1 MGVLFSMRHRG
12 AGGTA
17 ARARSIVSRFG
28 VTADPMEARLRR
40 FDELTARFGVRPS
53 WAITACTLGRNRR
66 ALARFV
72 DRGVEFAIHGLVH
85 DDHSLR
91 SADEQR
97 TSIARAAEL
106 FRAAGVPF
114 RGFRCPF
121 LRGNSGTDQ
130 AVRDLGLL
138 YHSTQPVVFDT
149 APALGEREAQAF
161 HRTLRHLY
169 SSAVD
174 ADAIAVRPALRGGVV
189 HIPVA
194 LPDDEIM
201 VERLRLT
208 EEQQA
213 AVWLATL
220 DTTWRNG
227 ELFTVQLHPE
237 RTDECA
243 AALAATLAE
252 ARARRPAVWIATM
265 ERIAE
270 WWRRRARTRLEV
282 ATLGG
287 GRYRVRM
294 QGDPEAT
301 LLVRGLPDV
310 PSIPWHGADSVARAT
325 DFELVAGRRPVVGVS
340 PRSAP
345 AVLGFLAEEGF
356 CAERGEDPAG
366 YGAWVD
372 VPGALDEKQV
382 LRALESSTG
391 PLVRLGRW
399 PAGARSALSVT
410 GDIDCMTLQDFALRL
425 WETRR

>member
-12 AGGTA
+12 AGGAA

-28 VTADPMEARLRR
+28 ITASPMEQRLRR
-40 FDELTARFGVRPS
+40 FDELTAEFGVRPS
-53 WAITACTLGRNRR
+53 WAITACILDRNRKSMQHF
-66 ALARFV
+66 AE
-72 DRGVEFAIHGLVH
+72 RGVEFAIHGLVH

-91 SADEQR
+91 SLDEQR
-97 TSIARAAEL
+97 ASIARAAEL
-106 FRAAGVPF
+106 FRAAGVPY

-121 LRGNSGTDQ
+121 LRGNSATDQ
-130 AVRDLGLL
+130 AVRDLGML

-149 APALGEREAQAF
+149 ALALGPRAEEAF
-161 HRTLRHLY
+161 RRTLRHLY
-169 SSAVD
+169 SGAVD
-174 ADAIAVRPALRGGVV
+174 AATVAVRPSLRGGVI

-201 VERLRLT
+201 VERLRLD
-208 EEQQA
+208 EERQT

-220 DTTWRNG
+220 EETWRRG

-243 AALAATLAE
+243 AALAATLSE
-252 ARARRPAVWIATM
+252 ARARRPAVWIATL

-270 WWRRRARTRLEV
+270 WWRRRAQTRLEV
-282 ATLGG
+282 MPLKD

-294 QGDPEAT
+294 EGDPAAT
-301 LLVRGLPDV
+301 LLVRGLPEVDAE
-310 PSIPWHGADSVARAT
+310 PWCGAARMARAAE
-325 DFELVAGRRPVVGVS
+325 FEVASTRKPVIGVS
-340 PRSAP
+340 ARTPSS
-345 AVLGFLAEEGF
+345 VLAFLAEEGF
-356 CAERGEDPAG
+356 PAERGEDPARF
-366 YGAWVD
+366 GAWVD
-372 VPGALDEKQV
+372 VAGAMNEKQILDV
-382 LRALESSTG
+382 VDSSTG

>member
-12 AGGTA
+12 PGGA
-17 ARARSIVSRFG
+17 ASRARSIVSRFG
-28 VTADPMEARLRR
+28 VTSSPMEDRLRR
-40 FDELTARFGVRPS
+40 FDELTAEFGVRPS
-53 WAITACTLGRNRR
+53 WAITACILDRNRK
-66 ALARFV
+66 AILRFAE
-72 DRGVEFAIHGLVH
+72 RGVEFAIHGLVH

-91 SADEQR
+91 SLDEQR
-97 TSIARAAEL
+97 ASIARAAEL
-106 FRAAGVPF
+106 FRAAGVPY

-121 LRGNSGTDQ
+121 LRGNAATDE
-130 AVRDLGLL
+130 AVRDLGML
-138 YHSTQPVVFDT
+138 YHSTQPVVFPT
-149 APALGEREAQAF
+149 APSLGAREEEAMR
-161 HRTLRHLY
+161 RTLRHLY

-174 ADAIAVRPALRGGVV
+174 ASRIAVRPALRGGVI

-201 VERLRLT
+201 VERLRLDPA
-208 EEQQA
+208 QQT

-220 DTTWRNG
+220 EETWKQG

-243 AALAATLAE
+243 AALAATLAD
-252 ARARRPAVWIATM
+252 ARSRRPAVWIATL

-282 ATLGG
+282 LPLED

-294 QGDPEAT
+294 DGDPSAA
-301 LLVRGLPDV
+301 LLVRGLPTVDAE
-310 PSIPWHGADSVARAT
+310 PWTGPDRIARAPE
-325 DFELVAGRRPVVGVS
+325 FEVSSGRRPVVGVS
-340 PRSAP
+340 PRTPPS
-345 AVLGFLAEEGF
+345 VLGFLAEEGF
-356 CAERGEDPAG
+356 PAERGEDPARF
-366 YGAWVD
+366 GAWVD
-372 VPGALDEKQV
+372 ADGSTDEKRILAMV
-382 LRALESSTG
+382 DACDG
-391 PLVRLGRW
+391 PLVRLARW

>member
-1 MGVLFSMRHRG
+1 MGVFFSMRHRG
-12 AGGTA
+12 AGGAA
-17 ARARSIVSRFG
+17 ARARSIVARFG

-53 WAITACTLGRNRR
+53 WAITACILDRNRR
-66 ALARFV
+66 AISRFV

-85 DDHSLR
+85 EDHSLR

-97 TSIARAAEL
+97 ASIGRAAEL
-106 FRAAGVPF
+106 FRSAGVPF
-114 RGFRCPF
+114 RGFRGPF

-138 YHSTQPVVFDT
+138 YHSTQPVLFDT
-149 APALGEREAQAF
+149 TPALGERKARAF
-161 HRTLRHLY
+161 GRALRHLY
-169 SSAVD
+169 GSAVD
-174 ADAIAVRPALRGGVV
+174 ADRVAVRPALRGGVV

-227 ELFTVQLHPE
+227 ELFTLQLHPE

-243 AALAATLAE
+243 AALAATLSA
-252 ARARRPAVWIATM
+252 ARAHRPAVWIATL
-265 ERIAE
+265 ERIAQ

-282 ATLGG
+282 MPLDE
-287 GRYRVRM
+287 GRYQVRM
-294 QGDPEAT
+294 DGDREAT
-301 LLVRGLPDV
+301 LLVRGLPGVDALA
-310 PSIPWHGADSVARAT
+310 WHGEDRIARAPV
-325 DFELVAGRRPVVGVS
+325 FELASARKPVVGVS
-340 PRSAP
+340 PRTAP
-345 AVLGFLAEEGF
+345 GVLAFLAEEGYP
-356 CAERGEDPAG
+356 AERGEDPSR

-372 VPGALDEKQV
+372 VAGEMDQKQV
-382 LRALESSTG
+382 LATIEGSGG
-391 PLVRLGRW
+391 PLVRLARW
-399 PAGARSALSVT
+399 PAGARNALSVT
-410 GDIDCMTLQDFALRL
+410 GDIECMTLQDFALRL

>member
-12 AGGTA
+12 PGGAA

-28 VTADPMEARLRR
+28 VTASPMEGRLRR
-40 FDELTARFGVRPS
+40 FDELTAQFGVRPS
-53 WAITACTLGRNRR
+53 WAITACILDRNRK
-66 ALARFV
+66 AMLRFAE
-72 DRGVEFAIHGLVH
+72 RGVEFAIHGLVH

-91 SADEQR
+91 SLDEQR
-97 TSIARAAEL
+97 ASIARAAEL
-106 FRAAGVPF
+106 FRTAGVPY

-121 LRGNSGTDQ
+121 LRGNAATDQ
-130 AVRDLGLL
+130 AVRDLGML

-149 APALGEREAQAF
+149 APALGPRAEEAF
-161 HRTLRHLY
+161 RRTLRHLY

-174 ADAIAVRPALRGGVV
+174 ASRIAVRPSLRGGVI

-208 EEQQA
+208 EAQQT

-220 DTTWRNG
+220 DATWKAG

-252 ARARRPAVWIATM
+252 ARSRRPAVWIATL

-282 ATLGG
+282 MPLED
-287 GRYRVRM
+287 GRFRVRM
-294 QGDPEAT
+294 DGDPAAT
-301 LLVRGLPDV
+301 LLVRGLPEVDAL
-310 PSIPWHGADSVARAT
+310 PWMGADRIARAP
-325 DFELVAGRRPVVGVS
+325 ELELASACKPVVGVS
-340 PRSAP
+340 PRTPPS
-345 AVLGFLAEEGF
+345 VLALLAEEGF
-356 CAERGEDPAG
+356 PAERGEDPARF
-366 YGAWVD
+366 GAWVD
-372 VPGALDEKQV
+372 VDGTADEKRILAMV
-382 LRALESSTG
+382 EASDG
-391 PLVRLGRW
+391 PLVRLARW

>member
-12 AGGTA
+12 AGGAA

-28 VTADPMEARLRR
+28 VTATPMEARLRR
-40 FDELTARFGVRPS
+40 FDELTAQFGVRPS
-53 WAITACTLGRNRR
+53 WAITACILDRNRR
-66 ALARFV
+66 AVSRFV
-72 DRGVEFAIHGLVH
+72 ERGVEFAIHGLVH

-91 SADEQR
+91 SLDEQR
-97 TSIARAAEL
+97 ASIARAAEL

-121 LRGNSGTDQ
+121 LRGNPATDQ
-130 AVRDLGLL
+130 AVRELGLL

-149 APALGEREAQAF
+149 APALGARAAEAF
-161 HRTLRHLY
+161 GRTLRHLY
-169 SSAVD
+169 SSAVE
-174 ADAIAVRPALRGGVV
+174 AERVAVRPALRAGVV

-208 EEQQA
+208 EEEQT

-220 DTTWRNG
+220 DATWREG

-252 ARARRPAVWIATM
+252 ARARRPTVWIATL

-282 ATLGG
+282 MPLDG

-294 QGDPEAT
+294 DGDPQAT
-301 LLVRGLPDV
+301 LLVRGL
-310 PSIPWHGADSVARAT
+310 SGIETIPWHGEDRISPAWELEVAAERK
-325 DFELVAGRRPVVGVS
+325 PVVGVS
-340 PRSAP
+340 PRTPPS
-345 AVLGFLAEEGF
+345 VLAFLAEEGF
-356 CAERGEDPAG
+356 PAERGEDPARF
-366 YGAWVD
+366 GAWVD
-372 VPGALDEKQV
+372 VHGRTDEKRV
-382 LRALESSTG
+382 LAAVESSRG

>member
-1 MGVLFSMRHRG
+1 MGVLFSVRHRG
-12 AGGTA
+12 AGGAA
-17 ARARSIVSRFG
+17 ARARSIVNRFG
-28 VTADPMEARLRR
+28 VSPTPMEDRLRR
-40 FDELTARFGVRPS
+40 FDELTARYGVRPS
-53 WAITACTLGRNRR
+53 WAITAIILDRNRR
-66 ALARFV
+66 AVQEFV
-72 DRGVEFAIHGLVH
+72 ERGVEFAIHGLVH

-91 SADEQR
+91 SLDEQR
-97 TSIARAAEL
+97 ASIARAAEL
-106 FRAAGVPF
+106 FRTAGVPY

-121 LRGNSGTDQ
+121 LRGNSATDE
-130 AVRDLGLL
+130 AVRELGLL

-149 APALGEREAQAF
+149 APALGERAAEAF
-161 HRTLRHLY
+161 GRTLRHLY
-169 SSAVD
+169 SGAVD
-174 ADAIAVRPALRGGVV
+174 ARRVAVRPSLRAGVV

-208 EEQQA
+208 EAQQT

-220 DTTWRNG
+220 DATWRDG

-243 AALAATLAE
+243 TALAATLAE
-252 ARARRPAVWIATM
+252 ARARRPAVWIATL

-282 ATLGG
+282 MALDGR
-287 GRYRVRM
+287 RYRVRM
-294 QGDPEAT
+294 HGDPEAT
-301 LLVRGLPDV
+301 LLVRGLPGVDGL
-310 PSIPWHGADSVARAT
+310 PWHGEYRTARAAA
-325 DFELVAGRRPVVGVS
+325 FEAAAEQRPVVGVS
-340 PRSAP
+340 PRTPPS
-345 AVLGFLAEEGF
+345 VLAFLAEEGF
-356 CAERGEDPAG
+356 PAERGEDPDG

-372 VPGALDEKQV
+372 VDGGADEKTILAAV
-382 LRALESSTG
+382 ESSAG

>member
-12 AGGTA
+12 AGGAA
-17 ARARSIVSRFG
+17 ARARSIVARFG
-28 VTADPMEARLRR
+28 VTASPMEDRLRR
-40 FDELTARFGVRPS
+40 FDELTAQFGVRPS
-53 WAITACTLGRNRR
+53 WAITACILDRNRR
-66 ALARFV
+66 AVSRFV
-72 DRGVEFAIHGLVH
+72 ERGVEFAIHGLVH

-91 SADEQR
+91 SLDEQR
-97 TSIARAAEL
+97 ASIARAAEL

-121 LRGNSGTDQ
+121 LRGNPATDQ
-130 AVRDLGLL
+130 AVRELGLL

-149 APALGEREAQAF
+149 APALGPRAAEAF
-161 HRTLRHLY
+161 GRTLRHLY
-169 SSAVD
+169 GGAVD
-174 ADAIAVRPALRGGVV
+174 AGRVAVRPALRSGVV

-201 VERLRLT
+201 VERLRLSE
-208 EEQQA
+208 EEQT

-220 DTTWRNG
+220 DATWRDG

-243 AALAATLAE
+243 AALAATLGE
-252 ARARRPAVWIATM
+252 ARARRPAVWIATL

-270 WWRRRARTRLEV
+270 WWRRRAQTRLEV
-282 ATLGG
+282 MPLED

-294 QGDPEAT
+294 EGDPQAT
-301 LLVRGLPDV
+301 LLVRGLPGVDAL
-310 PSIPWHGADSVARAT
+310 PWHGEDRISPACELEVAAERK
-325 DFELVAGRRPVVGVS
+325 PVVGVS
-340 PRSAP
+340 PGTPPS
-345 AVLGFLAEEGF
+345 VLAFLAEEGF
-356 CAERGEDPAG
+356 PAERGEDPAR

-372 VPGALDEKQV
+372 VEGGMDEKRILSMV
-382 LRALESSTG
+382 ESSRG

>member
-12 AGGTA
+12 AGGAA

-28 VTADPMEARLRR
+28 VTANPMEERLRR

-53 WAITACTLGRNRR
+53 WAITACILDRNR
-66 ALARFV
+66 AAISRFV
-72 DRGVEFAIHGLVH
+72 ERGVEFAIHGLVH

-97 TSIARAAEL
+97 ASIAQAAEL
-106 FRAAGVPF
+106 FREAGVPF

-149 APALGEREAQAF
+149 APALGERAAQAF
-161 HRTLRHLY
+161 GRTLRHLY

-174 ADAIAVRPALRGGVV
+174 ADRVAVRPALRAGIV

-208 EEQQA
+208 EEQQT

-220 DTTWRNG
+220 DTTWNNG

-252 ARARRPAVWIATM
+252 ARARRPAVWIATL

-282 ATLGG
+282 TPLDG
-287 GRYRVRM
+287 GRYGVRM
-294 QGDPEAT
+294 DGDREAT
-301 LLVRGLPDV
+301 LLVRGLPQVDAL
-310 PSIPWHGADSVARAT
+310 PWHGADSIARAPR
-325 DFELVAGRRPVVGVS
+325 FELSADRKPVVGVS
-340 PRSAP
+340 PRTAP
-345 AVLGFLAEEGF
+345 GVLAFLAEEGF
-356 CAERGEDPAG
+356 PAERGEDPAR

-372 VPGALDEKQV
+372 VAGEVDEKRI
-382 LRALESSTG
+382 LATIESSGG
-391 PLVRLGRW
+391 PLVRLARW

>member
-12 AGGTA
+12 PGGA
-17 ARARSIVSRFG
+17 ASRARSIVSRFG
-28 VTADPMEARLRR
+28 VTSSPMEDRLRR
-40 FDELTARFGVRPS
+40 FDELTAEFGVRPS
-53 WAITACTLGRNRR
+53 WAITACILDRNRK
-66 ALARFV
+66 AILRFAE
-72 DRGVEFAIHGLVH
+72 RGVEFAIHGLVH

-91 SADEQR
+91 SLDEQR
-97 TSIARAAEL
+97 ASIARAAEL
-106 FRAAGVPF
+106 FRAAGVPY

-121 LRGNSGTDQ
+121 LRGNAATDE
-130 AVRDLGLL
+130 AVRDLGML
-138 YHSTQPVVFDT
+138 YHSTQPVVFPT
-149 APALGEREAQAF
+149 APSLGAREEEAMR
-161 HRTLRHLY
+161 RTLRHLY

-174 ADAIAVRPALRGGVV
+174 ASRIAVRPALRGGVI

-201 VERLRLT
+201 VERLRLDPA
-208 EEQQA
+208 QQT

-220 DTTWRNG
+220 EETWKQG

-243 AALAATLAE
+243 AALAATLAD
-252 ARARRPAVWIATM
+252 ARSRRPAVWIATL

-282 ATLGG
+282 LPLED

-294 QGDPEAT
+294 DGDPSAA
-301 LLVRGLPDV
+301 LLVRGLPEVDAE
-310 PSIPWHGADSVARAT
+310 PWTGPDRIARAPE
-325 DFELVAGRRPVVGVS
+325 FEVSSGRRPVVGVS
-340 PRSAP
+340 PRTPPS
-345 AVLGFLAEEGF
+345 VLGFLAEEGF
-356 CAERGEDPAG
+356 PAERGEDPARF
-366 YGAWVD
+366 GAWVD
-372 VPGALDEKQV
+372 ADGSTDEKRILAMV
-382 LRALESSTG
+382 DACDG
-391 PLVRLGRW
+391 PLVRLARW